1 MIKWIGFDADD
12 TLWDYE
18 IIYHQAKDKITKILG
33 DGYNTE
39 QLLEKLDDL
48 EIKNIPLY
56 GYGIKSYALSLF
68 ELLASSSTNSIQPVI
83 LSKFISMIKDMLNTD
98 FKINPHAEKTLAML
112 SSRFNLILITKGEG
126 YEQSRKIEKSGL
138 VDFFSEIEVVS
149 QKTEATYHQVL
160 KRYQIAAQ
168 NFLMVGNSLKSDIL
182 PVVQI
187 GGSAVH
193 IPHEQ
198 AWFHEDVPEEERAK
212 FKYKQLEHLGEL
224 PLYIE
229 KLTGRW

>member
-1 MIKWIGFDADD
+1 MIHWIGFDADD

-18 IIYHQAKDKITKILG
+18 IIYHQAKHKIAKILG
-33 DGYNTE
+33 DDYDTD

-68 ELLASSSTNSIQPVI
+68 ELLAGSSSKSIQPEI
-83 LSKFISMIKDMLNTD
+83 LSKIISMIKEMLNTD
-98 FKINPHAEKTLAML
+98 FKINPYAEETLAKL
-112 SSRFNLILITKGEG
+112 SPRFDLVLITKGEG
-126 YEQSRKIEKSGL
+126 YEQGRKIERSGL
-138 VDFFSEIEVVS
+138 AGFFSEVEVVS
-149 QKTEATYHQVL
+149 QKTEATYRKVL
-160 KRYQIAAQ
+160 QRYQIAAQ
-168 NFLMVGNSLKSDIL
+168 NFLMVGNSLKSDIV

-198 AWFHEDVPEEERAK
+198 AWFHDHVPEEDMLTVE
-212 FKYKQLEHLGEL
+212 YKQLEHLGEL
-224 PLYIE
+224 PAYIE
-229 KLTGRW
+229 QLAGSW